1 MSSKDIDIV
10 VNQFKY
16 PNAEDIFGL
25 ALSSLDD
32 IKGNCKIV
40 LDTNTLLVPYL
51 TGSDSLKII
60 RQIFEKLKGEHILS
74 TKP

>member
-40 LDTNTLLVPYL
+40 LDT
-51 TGSDSLKII
+51 K
-60 RQIFEKLKGEHILS
+60 
-74 TKP
+74 